1 MAHGVLRG
9 GNVKMGTGFFPMTG
23 YWLQTQTG
31 LQSNFESQMLV
42 QSALCCLSAQ
52 GRIRFIAHRDKVH
65 ISSTVRD
72 RPLLTVRMEPGGS
85 SFRAVLLFKVFI
97 VVSCQGVRM
106 RECWVN
112 GAQLLSLLKS
122 DTWNWWLNITRSV
135 PSGTEKPIFWRWK
148 DYGYLM
154 NYKIKCLPKMSFSLF
169 SNVDLL
175 MFICDDAV
183 CNDHLAAPTIHSVSA
198 VLMKEQV
205 VLIHF

>member
-1 MAHGVLRG
+1 
-9 GNVKMGTGFFPMTG
+9 MTG

-31 LQSNFESQMLV
+31 LQPNFESQMLV

-52 GRIRFIAHRDKVH
+52 GQIRFIAHMDRVH
-65 ISSTVRD
+65 ISSTVRA
-72 RPLLTVRMEPGGS
+72 RPLLTVRMEQGS
-85 SFRAVLLFKVFI
+85 SSSRAVLLFKVFI

-112 GAQLLSLLKS
+112 GAQSLSLLKS
-122 DTWNWWLNITRSV
+122 DTWNWWLMKGLWLSY
-135 PSGTEKPIFWRWK
+135 ELQDKAFAK
-148 DYGYLM
+148 
-154 NYKIKCLPKMSFSLF
+154 KCHLSLY

-198 VLMKEQV
+198 ILMKEQV